1 MDETFSPLSGVSIEL
16 LLVGEKIPQRRTSTD
31 KNGVFT
37 IPDLASG
44 KYTMR
49 VAAQAFLRYEIQ
61 NIRINDGED
70 LHLRRI
76 LLEAGEAFGNCVVRI
91 NATSQVQRTGRADIE
106 LAGRVLMRR
115 GERAEVSLIVFTETE
130 TIRLD
135 PTSSDKKGRFR
146 AVVPAAGDVRLE
158 VGIQKGSGE
167 IVTPQQLNVGWT
179 ELGDRVEIPK
189 IKLNRLGLGH
199 FCY

>member
-1 MDETFSPLSGVSIEL
+1 
-16 LLVGEKIPQRRTSTD
+16 
-31 KNGVFT
+31 
-37 IPDLASG
+37 
-44 KYTMR
+44 MR

-61 NIRINDGED
+61 NIRVNDGED

-106 LAGRVLMRR
+106 LAGRVLIGR
-115 GERAEVSLIVFTETE
+115 GERARVTLVVFTDTE
-130 TIRLD
+130 GRRVNST
-135 PTSSDKKGRFR
+135 TSDNKGRFR
-146 AVVPAAGDVRLE
+146 SVVPVAGDVRLE
-158 VGIQKGSGE
+158 IEIQTGSGE
-167 IVTPQQLNVGWT
+167 FVTPQQLNVGGT
-179 ELGDRVEIPK
+179 EVGDRVEIPK